1 MPRNSNVIIR
11 DQKVKDLDIIHLPQ
25 SWYNKDRPRNTKI
38 VHTTSD
44 LGRSPNNSELEG
56 TNGGFTPLN
65 PKSSIHITTE
75 KPVPSSKSKAK
86 AESTV
91 KVVQGGKKDKTKTWG
106 AMHDAKTV
114 QDQVKAK
121 AKDATQPSSSKAKIT
136 IKTTPPLK
144 PKPKENPFV
153 LTEAEPA
160 YKFKSKPKHK
170 PKAESPNPESGD
182 EAESDD
188 AASAEDSEH
197 DINMK
202 DLTNRN
208 KTTVT
213 KIVQALA
220 YRQLATKGNRFEVT
234 ARFMLHELGLDAV
247 GDDAPMQKLCI
258 ELLQSSM
265 TRLKDILKDLGQ
277 NCVGTNKPSLVA
289 RVLKATYEDN
299 SGDEE
304 EGSSTEDDDE
314 SHKKASKTLAT
325 PPASPDDVNTGNKRA
340 RAVDDEQGVSTKRQK
355 TVASDDGNES
365 LPAEP
370 KEDRV
375 STAEIGRAVRN
386 TSTRRPKSKSKDED
400 NYFTFNSILDSRI
413 LFEGVHVPAHI
424 LDSALRV
431 LTGCGGLQ
439 DASFVHD
446 FRHRLPLYK
455 LYREGKY
462 KESAR
467 KCPEIFLVAQEFY
480 EEREDDLEEAI
491 KAAKKDDEEKKKEK
505 EMAKKGK
512 GHEEEPADQEM
523 TDEEDSMEEGEIDEN
538 EAEKDADEV
547 MSDASD
553 EEDIDDLI
561 MAPPRNEATATTNGE
576 DQAKLYQKAEITTS
590 YDEAEREKD
599 EADDLRGKS
608 LHPMS
613 LASSPR
619 SPKAPASTNTSP
631 VSRSPPRTMS

>member
-1 MPRNSNVIIR
+1 MPRNSNVNIS
-11 DQKVKDLDIIHLPQ
+11 DKKVKDLDIIHLPQ
-25 SWYNKDRPRNTKI
+25 SWYNQDRSRNTKI
-38 VHTTSD
+38 VHTMSD

-65 PKSSIHITTE
+65 PKSSIHITTQ

-91 KVVQGGKKDKTKTWG
+91 KVVQEGKKDKAEIWG

-121 AKDATQPSSSKAKIT
+121 AKDAPQPSSSKAKAT
-136 IKTTPPLK
+136 TKATPPLK
-144 PKPKENPFV
+144 PKLKENPFV

-247 GDDAPMQKLCI
+247 GDDPEMQKYCI

-265 TRLKDILKDLGQ
+265 TRLKDILKDLEQ

-289 RVLKATYEDN
+289 RILKATYDDN
-299 SGDEE
+299 GGDEE
-304 EGSSTEDDDE
+304 DESSSGE

-325 PPASPDDVNTGNKRA
+325 PPASPDDVNQGKKRA
-340 RAVDDEQGVSTKRQK
+340 RAVDDEHGVSTKRQK
-355 TVASDDGNES
+355 TVASDDDNK
-365 LPAEP
+365 

-375 STAEIGRAVRN
+375 SAAEIGRAVRN

-413 LFEGVHVPAHI
+413 LFEGIHVPAHI

-439 DASFVHD
+439 DAIFVHD

-491 KAAKKDDEEKKKEK
+491 KAAKKDGEEKKKEK

-538 EAEKDADEV
+538 EAEKDEDEV

-553 EEDIDDLI
+553 EDIDDLI

-631 VSRSPPRTMS
+631 VSRSPPRTMI